1 MKLEKKGGFTSYIT
15 SSFKF
20 LTKISWPPT
29 RLQDSLIINDS
40 GTISVVDFLYRYSC
54 WIECKYNKIVSLKVI
69 FELTAAVFSNS
80 KETLILVTLNLGY
93 FLVWCNKT
101 KVIIG
106 IVYRMDIFVVVVV
119 VFSSYIWTAFSKF
132 CF

>member
-54 WIECKYNKIVSLKVI
+54 WIECKYNKIVSLKVM
-69 FELTAAVFSNS
+69 FAVFSNS

-93 FLVWCNKT
+93 FLVCCNKT